1 MRFRLLLSILFG
13 FCSITVA
20 QTSRSVHSTQL
31 GVAHIGG
38 LYSFTETNYLNEGA
52 AKVQEIGARCIKVSL
67 SLDTDN
73 PSSKL
78 YPFHSQ
84 WPAVETL
91 DALADTPYYRE
102 LFARKFDTFILNAFR
117 PGRAASYWRESFS
130 LEDETAE
137 EECFASLGLHLLR
150 TYAKTN
156 KTFIIQN
163 WEGDWALRGCFDPA
177 AKPSPAATAAMIRWL
192 SARQRGISRARSE
205 FGSGGARVFHACEV
219 NLVRQAQ
226 EQHAPSVTTDVLP
239 HVAVDLASYSAWD
252 TKNSPKQF
260 AEALEFIAKHKQE
273 TEPFGKHG
281 VYVGEFGFPESEATP
296 QQAFERT
303 AALLTE
309 AQRFG
314 CPYAVYWQIYCNEPT
329 SKPPKVNADYK
340 GFWLVRPDGTRS
352 LICQL
357 FNHTANAEQDTGKQ
371 PATRTESK

>member
-1 MRFRLLLSILFG
+1 MPIRLFLSLLFSASI
-13 FCSITVA
+13 SVA
-20 QTSRSVHSTQL
+20 ETLRSEPHTQL

-38 LYSFTETNYLNEGA
+38 LYSFSETNYLNEGA
-52 AKVQEIGARCIKVSL
+52 AKAQEIGATCIKVAL

-73 PSSKL
+73 PTAKL

-84 WPAVETL
+84 WPTVETL
-91 DALADTPYYRE
+91 DALAGTPYYRE

-130 LEDETAE
+130 LEDEKAE
-137 EECFASLGLHLLR
+137 EECFASLALHLLR

-177 AKPSPAATAAMIRWL
+177 AKPTPAATAAMIRWL
-192 SARQRGISRARSE
+192 SARQRGISRARAE
-205 FGSGGARVFHACEV
+205 FRSGGARVFHACEV

-226 EQHAPSVTTDVLP
+226 VDHAPSVTTDVLP

-252 TKNSPKQF
+252 TKASPEHF
-260 AEALEFIAKHKQE
+260 AEALAFIAKHKQV
-273 TEPFGKHG
+273 TEPFGVKG

-296 QQAFERT
+296 QLAYERT
-303 AALLTE
+303 AALFEE
-309 AQRFG
+309 ARRFG
-314 CPYAVYWQIYCNEPT
+314 CPYAVYWQMFCNEPT
-329 SKPPKVNADYK
+329 QKPHKLNADYK

-352 LICQL
+352 RVCEL
-357 FNHTANAEQDTGKQ
+357 FAQ
-371 PATRTESK
+371 